1 MLEYKAPQRD
11 IQFVVHEL
19 LNSAAHFEKLGAED
33 ASRDMI
39 DAIAVEAAKF
49 SEQVLSPLYISG
61 DDGCTLVDGKVTT
74 PTGFRDAYLHYVDAG
89 WPSLSSSENMGG
101 QGLPESIAT
110 IVSEMNSTANW
121 AWSMYPGLS
130 HGAKHT
136 IEAFGTEEQKERFLK
151 PLVMGE
157 FTGTMCLTEAN
168 CGSDLGLLKTR
179 AEPAEDGSYRL
190 SGTKI
195 FISAGDHDFTDNI
208 IHIVLARLP
217 GAPEGTKGISLF
229 IVPKLKEDGTTNG
242 VTCGALE
249 HKMGIHGNS
258 TAVLNFDNAQGYLL
272 GAENEG
278 LKCMFTFM
286 NVARLGTAMQG
297 VAAAELSFQGALEY
311 AKERLAMRS
320 LNGPKFPDKAADP
333 IIVHPDV
340 RRMLMTQ
347 KAFAEGGRA
356 MIYYCSFLVDIM
368 ANKSDPDAAKDA
380 SELLGF
386 ITPIAKAFLTEVGF
400 EAANHGIQIYG
411 GHGFIKEWGM
421 EQIVRDTRIATLY
434 EGTTGIQALDLLGRK
449 IMMTQGE
456 SLKRFTK
463 MVHKFC
469 RANDQAEMSEFVG
482 VLSGLNTEWGEV
494 TMALAMK
501 AAQDR
506 EEVGAASVDYLMYS
520 GYICLAYFW
529 ADMAREA
536 TAKLASGADEVD
548 FYKAKIAT
556 ARFYFQRIL
565 PRVAG
570 HKAMMENGA
579 DTLMAL
585 DPDHF
590 AF

>member
-1 MLEYKAPQRD
+1 MPEYKAPQRD

-19 LNSAAHFEKLGAED
+19 LNSAAHFEKLGSED

-74 PTGFRDAYLHYVDAG
+74 PTGFRDAYLQYVDAG
-89 WPSLSSSENMGG
+89 WPSLSSSEDMGG

-136 IEAFGTEEQKERFLK
+136 IEAFDTEEQKERFLK

-179 AEPAEDGSYRL
+179 AEPADDGSYRL
-190 SGTKI
+190 NGTKI

-229 IVPKLKEDGTTNG
+229 IVPKLNEDGTTNG

-320 LNGPKFPDKAADP
+320 LNGPKFPDKVADP

-400 EAANHGIQIYG
+400 EAANHGVQIYG

-469 RANDQAEMSEFVG
+469 QANDQTEMSEFVG
-482 VLSGLNTEWGEV
+482 VLSGLNKEWGEV

-556 ARFYFQRIL
+556 ARFYYQRIL

-570 HKAMMENGA
+570 HKAMMESGA

-585 DPDHF
+585 DADHF